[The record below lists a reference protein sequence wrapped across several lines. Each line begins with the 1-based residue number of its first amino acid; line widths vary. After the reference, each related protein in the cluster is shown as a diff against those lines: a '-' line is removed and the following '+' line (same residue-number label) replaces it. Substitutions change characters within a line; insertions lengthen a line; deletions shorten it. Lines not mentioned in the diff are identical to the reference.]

1 MVTEMLF
8 SRPSRKKSLRLYTL
22 FLFSSVHISI
32 QNLAVLELNGIVVVS
47 TYMDNKE
54 LLFM

>member
-8 SRPSRKKSLRLYTL
+8 SRPSCKKSLRLYTL
-22 FLFSSVHISI
+22 FLFSSVHISTR
-32 QNLAVLELNGIVVVS
+32 NLELNGIVVVS
-47 TYMDNKE
+47 TYMNNKE

>member
-8 SRPSRKKSLRLYTL
+8 SRPSREKSLRLYTL